1 MRYVYFAVTLL
12 LAVTVHAQTRDS
24 VRTEY
29 TTEQTTNAPADTGGR
44 FKEERARVAGFF
56 EQSRKENTL
65 FYIGFT
71 YGGLSLP
78 VENKPDFQ
86 RQVLQG
92 FSFGVDQRFLP
103 AWALHASVGWAAQ
116 TKSAIRLP
124 FSTGW
129 LSTISVN
136 YYPNIRRELR
146 AGRSVNNIR
155 NQLYLTAAYWQP
167 LHNYATIT
175 VGGMPQ
181 AIKPYPFSQTIVV
194 GYGINSRKNRV
205 AYYNAVVGA
214 GYLIN
219 RDEWVR
225 HPIQLVGRIEFGFGF

>member
-1 MRYVYFAVTLL
+1 MPYILSVLL
-12 LAVTVHAQTRDS
+12 LFITVCAYPQTRDS

-29 TTEQTTNAPADTGGR
+29 TTEQIIVAPADTSGR
-44 FKEERARVAGFF
+44 FKEERTRVAGFF

-65 FYIGFT
+65 FHIGLTF
-71 YGGLSLP
+71 GGLSMP
-78 VENKPDFQ
+78 VANKPDFQ
-86 RQVLQG
+86 RQTLNG
-92 FSFGVDQRFLP
+92 FSFGVDQRVLP
-103 AWALHASVGWAAQ
+103 AWALHATVGWAAQ
-116 TKSAIRLP
+116 TKSVIHLP

-136 YYPNIRRELR
+136 YYPSIRRELR

-155 NQLYLTAAYWQP
+155 NQVYLTAAYWQP

-175 VGGMPQ
+175 LGGMPQ
-181 AIKPYPFSQTIVV
+181 TIKPYPFNQTIMV

-205 AYYNAVVGA
+205 AYYNCVVGA

-225 HPIQLVGRIEFGFGF
+225 HPIQLVGRVEVGFGF